1 MNIIIKLLK
10 KEKMKEKLFE
20 NSYSVKKN
28 KSVTLK

>member
-20 NSYSVKKN
+20 NSYSVKK
-28 KSVTLK
+28 KSVTLN